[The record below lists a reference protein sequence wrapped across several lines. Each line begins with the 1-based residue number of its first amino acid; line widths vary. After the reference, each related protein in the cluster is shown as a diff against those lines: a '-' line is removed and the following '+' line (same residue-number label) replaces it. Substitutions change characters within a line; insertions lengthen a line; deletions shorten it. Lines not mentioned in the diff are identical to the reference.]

1 MINIQGLTITKEEHT
16 IFKDLNYTFEHG
28 KSYALMGY
36 SGSGKSTLLNSIAGF
51 EKIDSGHIYLNG
63 KKLIADNH
71 FYKTQLGYLF
81 QNYGLID
88 NLSVDENLDI
98 GLAFQKHSKAEKR
111 KRKNILLT
119 ELNVNVDLKRKISTL
134 SGGEQQ
140 RIALIRLLLKNPN
153 IILADEPTGSLDRKN
168 GEKILDKLLA
178 CLNDNKIIIIA
189 THDIDV
195 AKKCHVVVN
204 MDDLNG
210 SLFNNPDTL

>member
-1 MINIQGLTITKEEHT
+1 MIMIKIQGLTITKEGNT
-16 IFKDLNYTFEHG
+16 IFKNLNYSFKNG
-28 KSYALMGY
+28 NSYALMGY

-51 EKIDSGHIYLNG
+51 EKIDSGNIYLNG

-98 GLAFQKHSKAEKR
+98 GLAFQKQSKAEKR

-153 IILADEPTGSLDRKN
+153 IILADEPTGSLDRTN

-189 THDIDV
+189 THDTDV
-195 AKKCHVVVN
+195 AKKCNVVVN
-204 MDDLNG
+204 MEDLNC
-210 SLFNNPDTL
+210 